1 MSLSRQAAIE
11 VMVSEQMTTD
21 LAEDALLRSLPHPD
35 DEKVIAAARE
45 ALLEGMCNVFIV
57 GEEEFHID
65 ACFLAL
71 YQQLKLVPGLQLHR
85 MMSPKVDDIVELFN
99 TVLADLSIEEAR
111 NQQAQDRHIIVMPDF
126 GPNAGKEWMACE
138 SLVNTFPGANVG
150 MLAFST
156 LDNHDASALQQLS
169 LKSRNKLMRLTPMDH
184 AVMERYLGECHARGV
199 LVEMLP
205 SLQDSPWYELA
216 SSILGLDAEDAI
228 KQSVSDYDEVMSEA
242 AETSA
247 ELGAMADPAAEAN
260 EETSSEKPRNPLI
273 NWGALLPRIW
283 SLISVALIILF
294 AGVLLLVVAGTL
306 HPPIWEATQIFAK
319 PWLDQLMIW
328 FKQLLE
334 HLPR

>member
-1 MSLSRQAAIE
+1 MSA
-11 VMVSEQMTTD
+11 QMTTD
-21 LAEDALLRSLPHPD
+21 MAEDALLHSLPHPD
-35 DEKVIAAARE
+35 DEKVLAAARE
-45 ALLEGMCNVFIV
+45 ALLEGMRNVFIV
-57 GEEEFHID
+57 GEDEFHID

-99 TVLADLSIEEAR
+99 TVLSDLSIEEAR
-111 NQQAQDRHIIVMPDF
+111 NHQAQERHIIVMPDF

-199 LVEMLP
+199 LAEMLP
-205 SLQDSPWYELA
+205 SLQNSPWYELA
-216 SSILGLDAEDAI
+216 SIILGLDAEDGI

-242 AETSA
+242 AETSD
-247 ELGAMADPAAEAN
+247 ELEVMADPAAEVN
-260 EETSSEKPRNPLI
+260 EEASIAKPRKRLI
-273 NWGALLPRIW
+273 NWGALLPRIS
-283 SLISVALIILF
+283 SLISVALIVLF
-294 AGVLLLVVAGTL
+294 AGALMLAVAGIL
-306 HPPIWEATQIFAK
+306 HPPVWEATQTIAK
-319 PWLDQLMIW
+319 PWFDQLMIW
-328 FKQLLE
+328 LDQLLE
-334 HLPR
+334 YMPR

>member
-1 MSLSRQAAIE
+1 
-11 VMVSEQMTTD
+11 MTTD

-35 DEKVIAAARE
+35 DDKVLAAARK
-45 ALLEGMCNVFIV
+45 ALHEGMCNVFIV
-57 GEEEFHID
+57 GEDEFHID

-85 MMSPKVDDIVELFN
+85 MMSPKVDDIVALFN

-111 NQQAQDRHIIVMPDF
+111 NQQTQERHIIVMPDF

-169 LKSRNKLMRLTPMDH
+169 LKSRNKLMRLTPMNH
-184 AVMERYLGECHARGV
+184 EAMERYLGECHERGV
-199 LVEMLP
+199 LTEMLP
-205 SLQDSPWYELA
+205 SLHDSQWHALA
-216 SSILGLDAEDAI
+216 SGILDLQAVDAI

-242 AETSA
+242 AETND
-247 ELGAMADPAAEAN
+247 ELEDMADPAAEEA
-260 EETSSEKPRNPLI
+260 SIAKPRKRLI
-273 NWGALLPRIW
+273 NWGALLPRIS

-294 AGVLLLVVAGTL
+294 AGALLLVVAGAL

-319 PWLDQLMIW
+319 PWFDQLMIW
-328 FKQLLE
+328 LEQLLE
-334 HLPR
+334 YLPR

>member
-1 MSLSRQAAIE
+1 MSPRGQTAIE
-11 VMVSEQMTTD
+11 VMVSGQMTTD
-21 LAEDALLRSLPHPD
+21 VAEDALLRSLPHPD
-35 DEKVIAAARE
+35 DEKVLAAARE
-45 ALLEGMCNVFIV
+45 ALLEGMSNVFIV

-111 NQQAQDRHIIVMPDF
+111 NQQAQERHIIVMPDF

-169 LKSRNKLMRLTPMDH
+169 LKSRNKLMRLTPMDDV
-184 AVMERYLGECHARGV
+184 VMERYLGECHARGV

-205 SLQDSPWYELA
+205 SLQDSRWYELA

-242 AETSA
+242 AEISD
-247 ELGAMADPAAEAN
+247 ELEVLADPAAEVNGEA
-260 EETSSEKPRNPLI
+260 SIAKPRKRLI
-273 NWGALLPRIW
+273 NWRALLPRIS
-283 SLISVALIILF
+283 SLISVAFIILF
-294 AGVLLLVVAGTL
+294 AGALLLVVAGTL
-306 HPPIWEATQIFAK
+306 HPPIWETTQIFLK
-319 PWLDQLMIW
+319 PWFDQLMIW
-328 FKQLLE
+328 LGQLLE
-334 HLPR
+334 YLPR

>member
-1 MSLSRQAAIE
+1 
-11 VMVSEQMTTD
+11 MVSAQMTTD
-21 LAEDALLRSLPHPD
+21 MAEDALLHSLPHPD
-35 DEKVIAAARE
+35 DEKVLAAARE
-45 ALLEGMCNVFIV
+45 ALLEGMRNVFIV
-57 GEEEFHID
+57 GEDEFHID

-99 TVLADLSIEEAR
+99 TVLSDLSIEEAR
-111 NQQAQDRHIIVMPDF
+111 NHQAQERHIIVMPDF

-199 LVEMLP
+199 LAEMLP
-205 SLQDSPWYELA
+205 SLQNSPWYELA
-216 SSILGLDAEDAI
+216 SIILGLDAEDAI

-242 AETSA
+242 AETSD
-247 ELGAMADPAAEAN
+247 ELEVMADPAAEVN
-260 EETSSEKPRNPLI
+260 EEASIAKPRKRLI
-273 NWGALLPRIW
+273 NWGALLPRIS
-283 SLISVALIILF
+283 SLISVAMIVLF
-294 AGVLLLVVAGTL
+294 AGALMLAVAGIL
-306 HPPIWEATQIFAK
+306 HPPVWEATQTIAK
-319 PWLDQLMIW
+319 PWFDQLMIW
-328 FKQLLE
+328 LDQLLE
-334 HLPR
+334 YLPR

>member
-1 MSLSRQAAIE
+1 MSSQGQTAIE

-21 LAEDALLRSLPHPD
+21 LAEDALLHSLPHPD
-35 DEKVIAAARE
+35 DEKVLAAARE
-45 ALLEGMCNVFIV
+45 ALLEGMRNVFIV
-57 GEEEFHID
+57 GEDEFHID

-99 TVLADLSIEEAR
+99 TVLSDLSIEEAR
-111 NQQAQDRHIIVMPDF
+111 NHQAQERHIIVMPDF

-199 LVEMLP
+199 LAEMLP
-205 SLQDSPWYELA
+205 SLQNSPWYELA
-216 SSILGLDAEDAI
+216 SIILGLDAEDAI

-242 AETSA
+242 AETSD
-247 ELGAMADPAAEAN
+247 ELEVMADPAAEVN
-260 EETSSEKPRNPLI
+260 EEASIAKPRKRLI
-273 NWGALLPRIW
+273 NWGALLPRIS
-283 SLISVALIILF
+283 SLISVALIVLF
-294 AGVLLLVVAGTL
+294 AGALMLAVAGIL
-306 HPPIWEATQIFAK
+306 HPPVWEATQTIAK
-319 PWLDQLMIW
+319 PWFDQLMIW
-328 FKQLLE
+328 LDQLLE
-334 HLPR
+334 YLPR